1 MIQNQLAAPGEKDGD
16 WTILASVIHSLC
28 KSNFIT
34 MKLYAST
41 INERLRAKAFI
52 FCSKISYSDTLKTE

>member
-1 MIQNQLAAPGEKDGD
+1 MSCIYFRIEFELLYFAIRFDYYNHITVMIQNQLAAPGEKDGD

-34 MKLYAST
+34 MKL
-41 INERLRAKAFI
+41 
-52 FCSKISYSDTLKTE
+52 